1 LAILICLIILSF
13 AYVAAQVAL
22 KQLYPELALR
32 LMRCTR
38 TDDNRVNKKS
48 KKYRAA
54 LGEAGV
60 LLNKMAESA
69 SFRKRHAPATGNAN
83 SAAQSAQ
90 SSRKGLEEHR
100 TYESVRLSNLE
111 EMMMEQGRVLATAVN
126 SLAEIRSELQMI
138 SLVNKPDEDEEQVA
152 SGYRA
157 P

>member
-1 LAILICLIILSF
+1 M
-13 AYVAAQVAL
+13 YVAAQVAL

-38 TDDNRVNKKS
+38 TDDHRVNKKG

-60 LLNKMAESA
+60 LLKKMTESA
-69 SFRKRHAPATGNAN
+69 SFRKRHPPATGNAGG
-83 SAAQSAQ
+83 AAQSPQ
-90 SSRKGLEEHR
+90 SARKDQEEHR
-100 TYESVRLSNLE
+100 AFDSVRLSNLE

-138 SLVNKPDEDEEQVA
+138 SLVNKPDEDGAQVV